1 MSTKEPQ
8 VRIEYILHE
17 QLHIIVPDPET
28 NLLDSGLLDSLKLV
42 ELLAAI
48 EREFEIVI
56 DLSELDFDDVRT
68 VSSISRLVAQMTNFA
83 L

>member
-1 MSTKEPQ
+1 MSTKEPR

-17 QLHIIVPDPET
+17 QLHTIVPDPET

-48 EREFEIVI
+48 EREFGIVV

-68 VSSISRLVAQMTNFA
+68 VSSITRFVGAKLRP
-83 L
+83 

>member
-1 MSTKEPQ
+1 MSTKEPR

-17 QLHIIVPDPET
+17 QLHTIVPDLET

-48 EREFEIVI
+48 EREFGIVV

-68 VSSISRLVAQMTNFA
+68 VSSITRFVGAKLRP
-83 L
+83 